1 MLRLLLALALV
12 TGSVQCAAACTPAA
26 SPQPSCRH
34 HKNAPVVCGH
44 ELVPAVI
51 NHSSDLHVVIP
62 FEAIEA
68 STIPG
73 IPVLQHASIA
83 KDPSPPGPSLRL
95 MTVLRI

>member
-1 MLRLLLALALV
+1 MTEEKNRRILVIDDNPAIHTDFRKILAVNSA
-12 TGSVQCAAACTPAA
+12 GA
-26 SPQPSCRH
+26 
-34 HKNAPVVCGH
+34 
-44 ELVPAVI
+44 
-51 NHSSDLHVVIP
+51 DL
-62 FEAIEA
+62 EAIEA